1 MSIVYKVPQNHLP
14 QLKTHWR
21 LDMLAG
27 AWVFMFSLSASL
39 ALAAAAGFPIFSGCI
54 AAMVGGLLVNL
65 VSSSPL
71 SVKASGISTIAILLM
86 AVENLSYYPQTGIQY
101 TLAVIVLAGVI
112 QVILGILRVGSW
124 QSIVPDA
131 VIFGVITAA
140 GVHIFAHQIHTLLGV
155 SPQNHQAFWLLAEI
169 PQSLWH
175 LQPAVAL
182 VGGISLLILFAPSLF
197 RTRWDSSVPF
207 QFMVLLIGVG
217 LGFYVG
223 LPQLDNQK
231 YLLTI
236 PPTYGQI
243 FVFPDFSKLITWQS
257 INCATFIALMG
268 MLESLLNNKTIEV
281 LDIYRRKS
289 KPNQEVILLGL
300 GNIISGLLGGLPM
313 IITLATSSLN
323 VNSHAK
329 TRWAAFFGSFFMLLS
344 ILLFWNFFQYI
355 PLATLAAIL
364 LYTTYRLNSLQ
375 LFRSIREIGIDQF
388 IIFILTIAISL
399 IFGWLAGL
407 LGGIL
412 STFVG
417 YVFLGSPLKSLFR
430 THIEVNRRSKNRLKI
445 DICDSALASNYFSLQ
460 KYLRNIAP
468 SERVIIDLAKT
479 KVVDHNFLEQIY
491 YFAHTNDLNDGR
503 IELQGLKNH
512 LPISNHPLA
521 TLQLDKNPNNQNRRL
536 TVDLDER
543 QIDLQAV
550 SAVNNAKFEPN
561 LTYDGIIL
569 QGFAFT
575 FGYEVRY
582 RENKFMKFYNSNM
595 LEFSDV
601 FLTRGIRM
609 SEMSYKMSVLLITVL
624 ELPIPDFTLTKE
636 DLMDKFFQ
644 SLGYEDI
651 DFEAYPSFSET
662 YLLQG
667 ENPGKIRTMFVPELI
682 EHIQQHPYYCMEA
695 KNNRLLLYQNKS
707 LMDKVDLE
715 DAIDFTEKFLDIMYQ
730 EKMKLS

>member
-1 MSIVYKVPQNHLP
+1 MSIVYKVPQNNLP
-14 QLKTHWR
+14 RLKTHWR

-27 AWVFMFSLSASL
+27 AWVFMFSLSMSL
-39 ALAAAAGFPIFSGCI
+39 ALAAAAGFPIFAGCI
-54 AAMVGGLLVNL
+54 AAIVGGLLVNVL
-65 VSSSPL
+65 SSSPL
-71 SVKASGISTIAILLM
+71 AVKASGLSTIPILLL
-86 AVENLSYYPQTGIQY
+86 AVDNLSYYPQTGIQY
-101 TLAVIVLAGVI
+101 TLAVIVLAGVF

-124 QSIVPDA
+124 QSVVPDA

-140 GVHIFAHQIHTLLGV
+140 AIHIFAHQVHTLVGA
-155 SPQNHQAFWLLAEI
+155 SPQNHQAFWLLLEI
-169 PQSLWH
+169 PNSLWN

-182 VGGISLLILFAPSLF
+182 VGGISLFILFAPSLF
-197 RTRWDSSVPF
+197 RTRWDNSVPF
-207 QFMVLLIGVG
+207 QFIILLIGVAM
-217 LGFYVG
+217 GFYVG
-223 LPQLDNQK
+223 LPELSDKK
-231 YLLTI
+231 YLLN
-236 PPTYGQI
+236 PPHDYWQI
-243 FVFPDFSKLITWQS
+243 FTFPDFTKLITWQS
-257 INCATFIALMG
+257 INYALFIALMG

-289 KPNQEVILLGL
+289 LPNQEVILLGL
-300 GNIISGLLGGLPM
+300 GNIVSGLLGGMPM

-329 TRWAAFFGSFFMLLS
+329 TRWGAIFGSFFMLLS
-344 ILLFWNFFQYI
+344 IVLFWNFFQYI
-355 PLATLAAIL
+355 PLATLAAL
-364 LYTTYRLNSLQ
+364 LIYTTYRLNSLQ

-388 IIFILTIAISL
+388 IIFILTIVISL

-407 LGGIL
+407 VGGIIT
-412 STFVG
+412 TFMG
-417 YVFLGSPLKSLFR
+417 YVFLGSPLKSIFR
-430 THIEVNRRSKNRLKI
+430 THVEVNKRSKNRLKI

-468 SERVIIDLAKT
+468 NERVIIDLAKT

-512 LPISNHPLA
+512 IAISSHPLA
-521 TLQLDKNPNNQNRRL
+521 TLRLDKNPQNQNRRL
-536 TVDLDER
+536 TIDLDER

-550 SAVNNAKFEPN
+550 AAVNNAKFESN
-561 LTYDGIIL
+561 LTYDGIVL

-667 ENPGKIRTMFVPELI
+667 ENPTKIRTMFTAELL
-682 EHIQQHPYYCMEA
+682 EHIQHHPFYCLEA
-695 KNNRLLLYQNKS
+695 KNNRLLLYQSKS

-715 DAIDFTEKFLDIMYQ
+715 DAIAFVEQFLDIVYE
-730 EKMKLS
+730 EKLKLG